1 MTTDTHVYQDELLKR
16 TGVRRLAPAET
27 QIFEGTFSLLH
38 CAVKGDDLYRGV
50 FAVRMFPIRYPDHFI
65 SLRYTDAD
73 DKEKEIGI
81 IENLNEFPAEAQ
93 ALIRSS
99 LVKHYYEQ
107 IICGIR
113 EIEYKYGLLFFKVV
127 MAADQSEREFL
138 MRWLTNS
145 AEEYGEQGKVLIDV
159 HENRYILPNVNDLPP
174 SERREFV
181 SYIYW

>member
-1 MTTDTHVYQDELLKR
+1 MSTEHVYQDDLLKK
-16 TGVRRLAPAET
+16 TGIRRLVPAET
-27 QIFEGTFSLLH
+27 KIFEGTFSLLH
-38 CAVKGDDLYRGV
+38 CAVTGDDLYRGV
-50 FAVRMFPIRYPDHFI
+50 FAVRMFPIRYPDHLI
-65 SLRYTDAD
+65 SLRYTAAD

-81 IENLNEFPAEAQ
+81 IENLNEFDTQAQ

-113 EIEYKYGLLFFKVV
+113 GIEYKYGLLFFKVV

-138 MRWLTNS
+138 MWWSTNS
-145 AEEYGEQGKVLIDV
+145 AEEYGEHGKVLIDV
-159 HENRYILPNVNDLPP
+159 HENRYILPNVDELTA
-174 SERREFV
+174 SERREFT